1 MLPRSSD
8 FARQFFSTIFRFAGK
23 SKFSASAKDGEGI
36 RLALV
41 E

>member
-23 SKFSASAKDGEGI
+23 SKFFASAEDREGI